1 MTRSDRSAATL
12 PTNDTMSFTRPTGTT
27 GSAHRWWLAFALA
40 SCLGVLV
47 QPSVQAQVLG
57 NPAWT
62 ELSPKEQQVLQPLK
76 EQWGTIDAVRKQKW
90 RDIAERFPA
99 MTADQQARTS
109 SRMADWAAMSP
120 AQRNAAR
127 LQFEQVRQM
136 PASERQ
142 ARWDAYQS
150 LPTEQREALVK
161 QAETRPAP
169 PASNKP
175 AARLDPATNKTAQ
188 APLPSGKPQP
198 VGPGTVQAPVGASTR
213 PITQGALPPRHQQ
226 PGLPKIAATPEFIDS
241 TTLLPQ
247 RGPQGA
253 AIEAPRKAIPP
264 AAAAS
269 HQP

>member
-1 MTRSDRSAATL
+1 MKHRATGSDSATMPSSL
-12 PTNDTMSFTRPTGTT
+12 PTRPTN
-27 GSAHRWWLAFALA
+27 SPARRWLIAFALGSSLCA
-40 SCLGVLV
+40 LA
-47 QPSVQAQVLG
+47 QAQVLG
-57 NPAWT
+57 NPTWS
-62 ELSPKEQQVLQPLK
+62 ELSPKEQQALQPLK
-76 EQWGTIDAVRKQKW
+76 EQWGTIDTVRKQKW

-99 MTADQQARTS
+99 MTADQQARTT
-109 SRMADWAAMSP
+109 SRMAEWAAMSP

-127 LQFEQVRQM
+127 LQFEQVRQV
-136 PASERQ
+136 PATERQ

-150 LPTEQREALVK
+150 LPSEQREALVK

-169 PASNKP
+169 PKAGKP
-175 AARLDPATNKTAQ
+175 AARLEAAADKGAQ
-188 APLPSGKPQP
+188 APQPSARPQP

-226 PGLPKIAATPEFIDS
+226 PGLPKIAATPDFIDS

-253 AIEAPRKAIPP
+253 AIEPARKAPPP

-269 HQP
+269 RQP

>member
-1 MTRSDRSAATL
+1 MTERAGSDTDAMTSARPPRATRATCRWL
-12 PTNDTMSFTRPTGTT
+12 LALAL
-27 GSAHRWWLAFALA
+27 GSA
-40 SCLGVLV
+40 LGAT
-47 QPSVQAQVLG
+47 SQAQVLG
-57 NPAWT
+57 NPGWSD
-62 ELSPKEQQVLQPLK
+62 LSPKEQQALQPLK
-76 EQWGTIDAVRKQKW
+76 DQWGTIDSVRKQKW
-90 RDIAERFPA
+90 RDIAERFPT
-99 MTADQQARTS
+99 MTPDQQARTT
-109 SRMADWAAMSP
+109 SRMAEWAAMSP

-150 LPTEQREALVK
+150 LPSEQREALVK

-169 PASNKP
+169 PASKP
-175 AARLDPATNKTAQ
+175 AARLEAGVDKGAQ
-188 APLPSGKPQP
+188 APRPSAKPQP

-253 AIEAPRKAIPP
+253 AIEPARKAAPP

-269 HQP
+269 RQP

>member
-1 MTRSDRSAATL
+1 
-12 PTNDTMSFTRPTGTT
+12 MSSVRKLRPTGSARRWLLAVVL
-27 GSAHRWWLAFALA
+27 GSSLGALA
-40 SCLGVLV
+40 
-47 QPSVQAQVLG
+47 QAQVLG
-57 NPAWT
+57 NPGWAD
-62 ELSPKEQQVLQPLK
+62 LSPKEQQVLQPLK

-99 MTADQQARTS
+99 MTPDQQARTS
-109 SRMADWAAMSP
+109 SRMVEWAAMSP

-127 LQFEQVRQM
+127 LQFEQVRQV

-169 PASNKP
+169 APTTKP
-175 AARLDPATNKTAQ
+175 APRVDPATNKTAQ
-188 APLPSGKPQP
+188 APQPSARPQP

-253 AIEAPRKAIPP
+253 AIEPVRKAVPP
-264 AAAAS
+264 APAAS
-269 HQP
+269 RQP

>member
-1 MTRSDRSAATL
+1 MTTI
-12 PTNDTMSFTRPTGTT
+12 RPTRTPGA
-27 GSAHRWWLAFALA
+27 AHRWLLALVLGGSLSALA
-40 SCLGVLV
+40 
-47 QPSVQAQVLG
+47 QAQVLG
-57 NPAWT
+57 NPAWS
-62 ELSPKEQQVLQPLK
+62 ELSAREQQTLQPLK

-99 MTADQQARTS
+99 MTADQQARTT
-109 SRMADWAAMSP
+109 SRMAEWAAMSP

-127 LQFEQVRQM
+127 LQFEQVRQV

-150 LPTEQREALVK
+150 LPTEQREALLK
-161 QAETRPAP
+161 QAEQRPAAADTARP
-169 PASNKP
+169 PARIEP
-175 AARLDPATNKTAQ
+175 AATKSAQ
-188 APLPSGKPQP
+188 APQPSGKPQP
-198 VGPGTVQAPVGASTR
+198 VGPGTVKAPVGASTR

-226 PGLPKIAATPEFIDS
+226 PGLPKIAATPGFIDS

-253 AIEAPRKAIPP
+253 AIEPARKAVPP

-269 HQP
+269 RQP

>member
-1 MTRSDRSAATL
+1 MNRRAAGSDHATMTSHRSTRTSGAACRWL
-12 PTNDTMSFTRPTGTT
+12 LVLAL
-27 GSAHRWWLAFALA
+27 GSGLSVLAH
-40 SCLGVLV
+40 
-47 QPSVQAQVLG
+47 AQVLG
-57 NPAWT
+57 NPAWS
-62 ELSPKEQQVLQPLK
+62 ELSPKEQQTLQPLK
-76 EQWGTIDAVRKQKW
+76 EQWGTIDTVRKQKW

-99 MTADQQARTS
+99 MTPDQQARTT
-109 SRMADWAAMSP
+109 SRMAEWAAMSP

-127 LQFEQVRQM
+127 LQFEQVRQL

-161 QAETRPAP
+161 QAETRPVP
-169 PASNKP
+169 PASKP
-175 AARLDPATNKTAQ
+175 AARLEAAADKGAQ
-188 APLPSGKPQP
+188 APRPSPKPQA

-226 PGLPKIAATPEFIDS
+226 PGLPKIAATPDFIDS

-253 AIEAPRKAIPP
+253 AIEPARKAPPSASPP

-269 HQP
+269 RQP